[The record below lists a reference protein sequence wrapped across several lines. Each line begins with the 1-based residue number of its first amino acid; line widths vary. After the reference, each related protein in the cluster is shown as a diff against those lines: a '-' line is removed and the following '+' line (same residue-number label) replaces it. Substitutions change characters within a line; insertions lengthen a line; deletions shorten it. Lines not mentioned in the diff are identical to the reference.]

1 MTLIVKNG
9 SFRTILNKVQSLS
22 KGLKIPMNE
31 TPYPSIPDR
40 TKPLFAP
47 RNIYMRDLGILERD
61 SSPILC
67 LASSVVVLEINSQLG
82 VLQKFKARPP

>member
-47 RNIYMRDLGILERD
+47 RNIYKRDTVI
-61 SSPILC
+61 I
-67 LASSVVVLEINSQLG
+67 
-82 VLQKFKARPP
+82 

>member
-22 KGLKIPMNE
+22 KGLKIPMNK

-47 RNIYMRDLGILERD
+47 RNIYKRDTVI
-61 SSPILC
+61 I
-67 LASSVVVLEINSQLG
+67 
-82 VLQKFKARPP
+82 